1 MQQKKTQKNEV
12 NTSDSATKYLHISIE
27 WIKGG
32 FEWLS
37 KHRICLGMQIFRYH
51 RPEGTTLIN

>member
-1 MQQKKTQKNEV
+1 MQQKKTQKNKV
-12 NTSDSATKYLHISIE
+12 NTSDSATKYLSIE
-27 WIKGG
+27 KIKGG

-37 KHRICLGMQIFRYH
+37 KHRICLGMQIFRYQ

>member
-1 MQQKKTQKNEV
+1 MQQKKLKKNKV
-12 NTSDSATKYLHISIE
+12 NTSDSATKYLSIE

-51 RPEGTTLIN
+51 RPEGTTLFN